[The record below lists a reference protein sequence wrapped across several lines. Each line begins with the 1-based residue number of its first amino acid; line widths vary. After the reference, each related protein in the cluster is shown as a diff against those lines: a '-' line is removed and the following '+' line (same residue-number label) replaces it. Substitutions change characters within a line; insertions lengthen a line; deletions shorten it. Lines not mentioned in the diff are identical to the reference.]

1 MQNAVIL
8 MQVSQRMKIARE
20 SVSAVVGRTRVAQP
34 WILVR
39 SKQPMAWMAAVARN
53 QVLNGVQE
61 GWHNAGRGA

>member
-1 MQNAVIL
+1 
-8 MQVSQRMKIARE
+8 MKIARE